1 MLKSTLDDDVHLRG
15 MEGAAPDFA
24 LTQSVAVQLE
34 AFESVDQ
41 LRPRQAGVHQRA
53 QHHVPADS
61 RETIKMQMPSHYI
74 LRSMAAHLTQGVGL
88 RQIHADGSLTA
99 CSGYAIPCA
108 MQLSRCAGLST
119 IPFSTFL

>member
-1 MLKSTLDDDVHLRG
+1 MLKTLLDDDIHLRS
-15 MEGAAPDFA
+15 MQGAAPDFA

-34 AFESVDQ
+34 AFESVGQ
-41 LRPRQAGVHQRA
+41 LRPWQAGVHQRA

-61 RETIKMQMPSHYI
+61 GETIKMQMPSHYI

-88 RQIHADGSLTA
+88 RQIHADGSLTV
-99 CSGYAIPCA
+99 CSGYAIPCV

-119 IPFSTFL
+119 I